1 MKTALVDYRN
11 SSQLPLLLSEAE
23 KISEPSQIV
32 YFELS
37 GEPGQLPFSYLDSL
51 SNLFESERPDLVLFP
66 HTDDGCEL
74 ASRLSCLHR
83 IDSLT
88 NVTQVETCNG
98 QLILH
103 KDIYNM
109 NLAGTFPAAR
119 LPLCAT
125 LSPAGKSAEEYR
137 PELLRPSLPVLPSNT
152 CDGQIHLIAKEP
164 VIQEERL
171 SDSDLIFACGR
182 GLNKKEEIADL
193 KKAAQFFGGQV
204 GCSRPVFMDGLL
216 GAESLIGMSG
226 HLCSPSCCLTIGVSG
241 ATAFLAGIQ
250 KSRKIIAV
258 NTDEK
263 APIFSCCD
271 IGIIGDGREILDEL
285 LKRLEDENNEME

>member
-109 NLAGTFPAAR
+109 NLAGTFPAHLPERAR
-119 LPLCAT
+119 
-125 LSPAGKSAEEYR
+125 K
-137 PELLRPSLPVLPSNT
+137 NT
-152 CDGQIHLIAKEP
+152 DRSFC
-164 VIQEERL
+164 
-171 SDSDLIFACGR
+171 
-182 GLNKKEEIADL
+182 
-193 KKAAQFFGGQV
+193 
-204 GCSRPVFMDGLL
+204 
-216 GAESLIGMSG
+216 G
-226 HLCSPSCCLTIGVSG
+226 HLCPSCPPIPVTG
-241 ATAFLAGIQ
+241 
-250 KSRKIIAV
+250 KSI
-258 NTDEK
+258 
-263 APIFSCCD
+263 
-271 IGIIGDGREILDEL
+271 
-285 LKRLEDENNEME
+285 

>member
-103 KDIYNM
+103 KD
-109 NLAGTFPAAR
+109 
-119 LPLCAT
+119 C
-125 LSPAGKSAEEYR
+125 
-137 PELLRPSLPVLPSNT
+137 LLYT
-152 CDGQIHLIAKEP
+152 
-164 VIQEERL
+164 
-171 SDSDLIFACGR
+171 
-182 GLNKKEEIADL
+182 
-193 KKAAQFFGGQV
+193 
-204 GCSRPVFMDGLL
+204 
-216 GAESLIGMSG
+216 
-226 HLCSPSCCLTIGVSG
+226 SPSPRDS
-241 ATAFLAGIQ
+241 
-250 KSRKIIAV
+250 
-258 NTDEK
+258 
-263 APIFSCCD
+263 
-271 IGIIGDGREILDEL
+271 
-285 LKRLEDENNEME
+285 

>member
-1 MKTALVDYRN
+1 M
-11 SSQLPLLLSEAE
+11 
-23 KISEPSQIV
+23 
-32 YFELS
+32 
-37 GEPGQLPFSYLDSL
+37 DS
-51 SNLFESERPDLVLFP
+51 
-66 HTDDGCEL
+66 
-74 ASRLSCLHR
+74 
-83 IDSLT
+83 
-88 NVTQVETCNG
+88 
-98 QLILH
+98 
-103 KDIYNM
+103 
-109 NLAGTFPAAR
+109 
-119 LPLCAT
+119 
-125 LSPAGKSAEEYR
+125 
-137 PELLRPSLPVLPSNT
+137 
-152 CDGQIHLIAKEP
+152 
-164 VIQEERL
+164 
-171 SDSDLIFACGR
+171 IF
-182 GLNKKEEIADL
+182 NKKEEIADL

-241 ATAFLAGIQ
+241 AAAFLAGIQ

>member
-152 CDGQIHLIAKEP
+152 CDGQIHLIAKN
-164 VIQEERL
+164 R
-171 SDSDLIFACGR
+171 
-182 GLNKKEEIADL
+182 
-193 KKAAQFFGGQV
+193 
-204 GCSRPVFMDGLL
+204 
-216 GAESLIGMSG
+216 
-226 HLCSPSCCLTIGVSG
+226 
-241 ATAFLAGIQ
+241 
-250 KSRKIIAV
+250 
-258 NTDEK
+258 
-263 APIFSCCD
+263 
-271 IGIIGDGREILDEL
+271 
-285 LKRLEDENNEME
+285 

>member
-11 SSQLPLLLSEAE
+11 SSQLPFSSQRRKKSPSRLKSFILSCPGSRDSFPFP
-23 KISEPSQIV
+23 IWIPSRI
-32 YFELS
+32 
-37 GEPGQLPFSYLDSL
+37 YLRA
-51 SNLFESERPDLVLFP
+51 NARTWFLFP

-182 GLNKKEEIADL
+182 GLNKK
-193 KKAAQFFGGQV
+193 
-204 GCSRPVFMDGLL
+204 
-216 GAESLIGMSG
+216 
-226 HLCSPSCCLTIGVSG
+226 
-241 ATAFLAGIQ
+241 
-250 KSRKIIAV
+250 
-258 NTDEK
+258 
-263 APIFSCCD
+263 
-271 IGIIGDGREILDEL
+271 
-285 LKRLEDENNEME
+285 KRLQI

>member
-98 QLILH
+98 QLLKNAIMKYDGTVVIVSHDREFLDGMVQKVYEFRDGGV
-103 KDIYNM
+103 KD
-109 NLAGTFPAAR
+109 
-119 LPLCAT
+119 
-125 LSPAGKSAEEYR
+125 AEDR
-137 PELLRPSLPVLPSNT
+137 R
-152 CDGQIHLIAKEP
+152 I
-164 VIQEERL
+164 
-171 SDSDLIFACGR
+171 
-182 GLNKKEEIADL
+182 
-193 KKAAQFFGGQV
+193 
-204 GCSRPVFMDGLL
+204 
-216 GAESLIGMSG
+216 
-226 HLCSPSCCLTIGVSG
+226 
-241 ATAFLAGIQ
+241 
-250 KSRKIIAV
+250 
-258 NTDEK
+258 
-263 APIFSCCD
+263 
-271 IGIIGDGREILDEL
+271 IIG
-285 LKRLEDENNEME
+285 K